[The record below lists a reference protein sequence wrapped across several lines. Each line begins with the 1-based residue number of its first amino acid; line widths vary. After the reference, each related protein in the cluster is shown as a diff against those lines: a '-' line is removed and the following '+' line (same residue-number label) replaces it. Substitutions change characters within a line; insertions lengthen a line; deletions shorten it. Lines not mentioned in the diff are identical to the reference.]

1 MKKILVIVLGLS
13 IIGNS
18 SVQALSIPSVKPVVN
33 AAVNAKDA
41 VVAAPGQALGIMLRN
56 PKITVATATGIALG
70 HTFYAYNR
78 DKKESASDARYY
90 ARLRFKGITLGVAV
104 GSLVV
109 AGVSVKNLK
118 FLEAVGAF
126 YLGKLGF
133 NFLSKII
140 NS

>member
-1 MKKILVIVLGLS
+1 MKKILVIALGLS

-18 SVQALSIPSVKPVVN
+18 SVQAFSIPVEPVK
-33 AAVNAKDA
+33 ASFVNAKNV

-56 PKITVATATGIALG
+56 PKTTVATGAGLALA

-90 ARLRFKGITLGVAV
+90 ARLRLKGITLGAAV
-104 GSLVV
+104 GSLVI

-133 NFLSKII
+133 NFLSKVI